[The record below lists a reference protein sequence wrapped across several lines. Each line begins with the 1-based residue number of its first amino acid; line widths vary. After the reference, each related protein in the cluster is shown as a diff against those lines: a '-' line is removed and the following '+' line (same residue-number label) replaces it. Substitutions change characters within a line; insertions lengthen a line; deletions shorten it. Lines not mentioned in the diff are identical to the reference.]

1 MRTYINRKNAGIILT
16 ILFMLSLL
24 PVVALSFY
32 ASPSADDY
40 SYGDTTAAAVQN
52 GSFSD
57 VLSVVAASTRKS
69 YLEWQGSFAAV
80 FLMNLQPAVFG
91 PEYYFVTTFIM
102 LGSLIIGTALFLRE
116 LLVKYLHADV
126 WQYCLV
132 TAVILTMTIHF
143 CYDPVESFY
152 WYNGSI
158 YYTFFYGLALILA
171 AAVLCAL
178 RVEKVGMKVF
188 LTVLS
193 SVLCAVIG
201 GGNYTTALSVM
212 LILVFSAALLV
223 LKKDKRALIL
233 LAVLAAG
240 MATFMI
246 SVLSPGNGVRQEAAQ
261 SGTSPVTAILLSFVL
276 GGYIFCNSLSLP
288 VLIGFAAITPVLFA
302 LAKKTA
308 YSCDHPFWFSLISVG
323 IFCAQCTP
331 PIYGLGIA
339 VPERLLNII
348 YFSFYIFIL
357 LNMIVW
363 SGYIA
368 ERYNTE
374 SAEKLFS
381 AIGEHSTLIFASTV
395 ILFSALAVGNCTI
408 GKGEDGETEILALP
422 LGAEAA
428 YELVSGEAADFREEN
443 RVRIELL
450 ENGEGEDV
458 VLQSYSARPY
468 LLFADDI
475 TTNPADWRN
484 KALAGYYHC
493 SSVVVEED

>member
-1 MRTYINRKNAGIILT
+1 M
-16 ILFMLSLL
+16 
-24 PVVALSFY
+24 
-32 ASPSADDY
+32 
-40 SYGDTTAAAVQN
+40 
-52 GSFSD
+52 
-57 VLSVVAASTRKS
+57 
-69 YLEWQGSFAAV
+69 QGSFAAV

-102 LGSLIIGTALFLRE
+102 LGSLIIGTALFLLE

-126 WQYCLV
+126 WEYCLV

-201 GGNYTTALSVM
+201 GGNY
-212 LILVFSAALLV
+212 
-223 LKKDKRALIL
+223 
-233 LAVLAAG
+233 
-240 MATFMI
+240 
-246 SVLSPGNGVRQEAAQ
+246 
-261 SGTSPVTAILLSFVL
+261 
-276 GGYIFCNSLSLP
+276 
-288 VLIGFAAITPVLFA
+288 
-302 LAKKTA
+302 
-308 YSCDHPFWFSLISVG
+308 
-323 IFCAQCTP
+323 
-331 PIYGLGIA
+331 
-339 VPERLLNII
+339 
-348 YFSFYIFIL
+348 
-357 LNMIVW
+357 
-363 SGYIA
+363 
-368 ERYNTE
+368 
-374 SAEKLFS
+374 S

-458 VLQSYSARPY
+458 VLQSYSARQY

-475 TTNPADWRN
+475 TTDPADWRN